1 MCFYRNVYL
10 PVKAQF
16 LYANQLYHDFEVIAT
31 EELRKTS
38 HFSKRANRKNCLT
51 GRYTF

>member
-1 MCFYRNVYL
+1 
-10 PVKAQF
+10 
-16 LYANQLYHDFEVIAT
+16 VIAT